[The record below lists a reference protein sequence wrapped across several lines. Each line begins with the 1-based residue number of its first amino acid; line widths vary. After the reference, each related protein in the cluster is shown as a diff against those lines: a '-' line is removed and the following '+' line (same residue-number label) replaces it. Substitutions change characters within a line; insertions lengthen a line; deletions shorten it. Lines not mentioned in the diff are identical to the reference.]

1 MDSPP
6 IGSLNQSVE
15 LLRIE
20 TSLFNLYIQGKPFHP
35 TVDTLQLHRNDDNQL
50 IEAQLQIS
58 APSTA
63 LLIEKVSMFHPETK
77 ELSDWKTGIP
87 SYPLFYE
94 TQAYE
99 IVIEKKQD
107 IPLTFFHENVYL
119 RQVVK
124 PLGNM
129 ILSGVL
135 NFQNEVG
142 LTDLELR
149 LNGQAIL
156 KVQLEVFPVKMD
168 YKNDYQMI
176 LNDVNQQIYNLS
188 FDFLRKTYNLT
199 GLKETRHQSLT
210 EFFTILQHVFA
221 QLVQAVERI
230 NSSPHSKHQ
239 VENRVVEAGR
249 LKKTGKESI
258 SYLTRRP
265 QLLVQDD
272 KLGFIPMNGQRYY
285 PSHAIETK
293 RHVDYDTNENRFIRW
308 VLLRIASKLKDLK
321 TRLTEKGRLK
331 DPMLSRKLKDM
342 QSQLQRLLKLDFLN
356 VKEMRQLSVSLVLQM
371 APGYREVYRNY
382 LMLMKGLSI
391 QSDLFRLS
399 MKDLAQLYEYWCFL
413 KIHDLLSRKYELL
426 KQDIIKVNRTGV
438 FVTLDKSQKA
448 KMVYRNP
455 KNSEIFTLYYN
466 TLPSGEQTPTISQRP
481 DNVLTLKKNDSDA
494 VYKYIFDA
502 KYRLNPA
509 YEGTPY
515 RRDYKL
521 PGPEESDINTMHRYR
536 DAIVYAEGG
545 GKELE
550 RSMFGAYVLFPYH
563 NEEQYEEHKFYK
575 SIELINVGAL
585 PFLPGS
591 TKLMEAFLDEI
602 IMDSPEKAYERSARP
617 RGTKNYYEN
626 KLIGKNVLVGSLRE
640 VQQLDD
646 ALQLKFYHVPL
657 ENISDHKLLTQLEY
671 VALYQSIKKFEPRG
685 ETGIHWY
692 GKISDWKVVRR
703 KEITERPARSGT
715 EEKLYVKF
723 TVGEWVKRDK
733 PIIPGG
739 RGIYTLLYTSK
750 YVFDRA
756 LEIAE
761 LKLETEED
769 LREWREQRR
778 IGPVTVELDHELVDL
793 ASRVLGVGRLSL
805 T

>member
-1 MDSPP
+1 MDLPP

-20 TSLFNLYIQGKPFHP
+20 TNLFNLYIEGKPFHP

-58 APSTA
+58 APSTV
-63 LLIEKVSMFHPETK
+63 LSIEKISMFHPETR
-77 ELSDWKTGIP
+77 ELSEWKTGLP

-119 RQVVK
+119 RQAVK
-124 PLGNM
+124 LKGTK

-135 NFQNEVG
+135 NFKNEVG

-149 LNGQAIL
+149 LNGQTIL
-156 KVQLEVFPVKMD
+156 LLQLEIFPIKMD
-168 YKNDYQMI
+168 YKKDYQMI

-258 SYLTRRP
+258 SYLTKRP
-265 QLLVQDD
+265 QLLIQDD

-285 PSHAIETK
+285 PSHAIETR

-308 VLLRIASKLKDLK
+308 VLLRIVSKLKDLK
-321 TRLTEKGRLK
+321 ARLTEKGRLK
-331 DPMLSRKLKDM
+331 DPLLARKLNDM

-426 KQDIIKVNRTGV
+426 KQDIIKINRTGV

-455 KNSEIFTLYYN
+455 KNGEIFTLYYN

-481 DNVLTLKKNDSDA
+481 DNVLTLKKNDSDSE
-494 VYKYIFDA
+494 YKYIFDA

-509 YEGTPY
+509 YEDTPY
-515 RRDYKL
+515 RRNYKL

-536 DAIVYAEGG
+536 DAIVYAEGSG
-545 GKELE
+545 RELE

-563 NEEQYEEHKFYK
+563 NEEQYREHKFYK

-585 PFLPGS
+585 PFLPES
-591 TKLMEAFLDEI
+591 TQLMEAFLDEI
-602 IMDSPEKAYERSARP
+602 IMDSPEKAYERSSRP

-626 KLIGKNVLVGSLRE
+626 KLIGRNVLVGSLRE
-640 VQQLDD
+640 AQQLND

-671 VALYQSIKKFEPRG
+671 VALYQSVKKFESRG

-692 GKISDWKVVRR
+692 GRIVDWKVMRR
-703 KEITERPARSGT
+703 KEIIERPARSGT

-723 TVGEWVKRDK
+723 TVDEWVKRDK

-739 RGIYTLLYTSK
+739 RGVYTLLYTSK

-778 IGPVTVELDHELVDL
+778 LGPVTVDLDHEQVDL
-793 ASRVLGVGRLSL
+793 ASRVLGIRRS
-805 T
+805 TST